1 MARIGSVAAAPFVG
15 GEFVSLYLGAARVP
29 TVPGRP
35 SVTSAAIFIDPD
47 PEEADEIDVE
57 WVAPDS
63 DGGSELLGYRWYLGG
78 TLVNDIEVPVGVLDG
93 SLGGLS
99 GYVVGDLFTISA
111 YNSVG
116 EGPQSLA
123 FPITAV

>member
-1 MARIGSVAAAPFVG
+1 MRLGSVPAAPFVG
-15 GEFVSLYLGAARVP
+15 DQFASLYVGATRVP

-35 SVTSAAIFIDPD
+35 SVTSASVFIDPD
-47 PEEADEIDVE
+47 PAQGDELSAE

-63 DGGSELLGYRWYLGG
+63 DGGAELIGYRWYLGG
-78 TLVNDIEVPVGVLDG
+78 TLVNDIEVPVFVLDG

-123 FPITAV
+123 FPITAA